1 MTPKIIL
8 FYTLNLGPP
17 SKESDNFS
25 QHWWDHD
32 CRFVPQVSKL
42 IQRLWGRVPVEA
54 ATGAAVAMVA
64 AGFEAAGEAAVNPD
78 IDGDGVGVPK
88 RDPPAAVLGAA
99 AAVVGAGGVGKR
111 AGLLIADSGFW
122 GAIQ

>member
-1 MTPKIIL
+1 
-8 FYTLNLGPP
+8 
-17 SKESDNFS
+17 
-25 QHWWDHD
+25 
-32 CRFVPQVSKL
+32 
-42 IQRLWGRVPVEA
+42 
-54 ATGAAVAMVA
+54 MVA
-64 AGFEAAGEAAVNPD
+64 AGFEAAAGEAAVNPD

-99 AAVVGAGGVGKR
+99 AAVVGGAGGVGKR

>member
-1 MTPKIIL
+1 
-8 FYTLNLGPP
+8 
-17 SKESDNFS
+17 
-25 QHWWDHD
+25 
-32 CRFVPQVSKL
+32 
-42 IQRLWGRVPVEA
+42 
-54 ATGAAVAMVA
+54 MVA

-99 AAVVGAGGVGKR
+99 AAVVGRAGGVGKR

-122 GAIQ
+122 GGDSIEKNFGSSFVLKNHLSFGSRFPTLRKCFKNG